1 MRNLFSKILLTL
13 LLLTALA
20 LHGCGHKGPPVPPVA
35 EQGASTP
42 SGHEANEG
50 ISHVTLDSTG
60 HTPLALNNLRA

>member
-1 MRNLFSKILLTL
+1 MRNLFSKFLLIL

-20 LHGCGHKGPPVPPVA
+20 LHGCGRKGPPVPPA
-35 EQGASTP
+35 ASTP
-42 SGHEANEG
+42 SGHEAYEG